1 MSRQVISLLGL
12 LGVSLF
18 IITTITS
25 GMLLSNYS
33 HLSQLISESYAIDT
47 PYGIQ
52 LRYFGFLPSGIL
64 ITAFSFLSIKYVPNS
79 AATKMGL
86 IGIGLFY
93 GLGTVVVSIFPCDSG
108 CNKEMIN
115 PTISQFLHNL
125 SGLLTYLFVPICLL
139 ILGLEAR
146 KWPRGKTLS
155 IVGLL
160 CACISILFIFLIMA
174 ATDSNYIGLIQRVIE
189 ASILF
194 WIISFSLYLR
204 KLKS

>member
-1 MSRQVISLLGL
+1 MSKQVVSFIGL
-12 LGVSLF
+12 FGVSLF
-18 IITTITS
+18 ILTTITS

-47 PYGIQ
+47 PYGIY
-52 LRYFGFLPSGIL
+52 LRYFGFLPSGVL
-64 ITAFSFLSIKYVPNS
+64 IASFSFLSIHYLPKSS
-79 AATKMGL
+79 ASKLGL

-125 SGLLTYLFVPICLL
+125 SGLLTYLFVPICLI

-146 KWPRGKTLS
+146 KWPNGKTLS

-160 CACISILFIFLIMA
+160 CGCISILFIFLIMV